1 MPFSFPAPGVITGSG
16 NGSVGALGTSTCQ
29 EARNQCQHV
38 YKNNPAV
45 VSLLLFLGNH
55 WDFDAI

>member
-55 WDFDAI
+55 WDLDAI